1 MLSPSKL
8 VLVIGFLLSQ
18 PCLSKGARTVY
29 LKNTSVEK
37 IRLTPGRTTVL
48 NFPTKPRKVIVGD
61 QGLFAI
67 EYVEADLAIAPVK
80 SGAVTNLF
88 VYLEGRRFS
97 FELISTSND
106 YDEIV
111 LVRDVV
117 SQPLKK

>member
-1 MLSPSKL
+1 MGL
-8 VLVIGFLLSQ
+8 LLSQ
-18 PCLSKGARTVY
+18 PGFPKGARTVY
-29 LKNTSVEK
+29 LKDTSVEK
-37 IRLTPGRTTVL
+37 IRFIPGRTTVL
-48 NFPTKPRKVIVGD
+48 NFPTKPRKVILGD

-80 SGAVTNLF
+80 LGAVTNLF

-97 FELISTSND
+97 FELISSHGD

-117 SQPLKK
+117 SQPRPK